1 MENKQIIQNWLLKA
15 EKDVETAQDLFR
27 LRHYDW
33 SLFIWHLAIEKVLKS
48 LLATKKTP
56 ILFTHDLARL
66 AKAAHITLTDL
77 QITQL
82 NEITTF
88 NIKTR
93 YDDYKLSF
101 YNKTT
106 KEYTE
111 KWIKICEGLYIY
123 FKKDL

>member
-1 MENKQIIQNWLLKA
+1 MDNKQIIQNWLLKA
-15 EKDVETAQDLFR
+15 EKDAETAKDLFR
-27 LRHYDW
+27 LKHYDQ
-33 SLFIWHLAIEKVLKS
+33 SLF
-48 LLATKKTP
+48 TKKTP

-66 AKAAHITLTDL
+66 AKATRITLTDL
-77 QITQL
+77 QVAQL

-88 NIKTR
+88 NIKAR

-106 KEYTE
+106 KEYTK
-111 KWIKICEGLYIY
+111 KWLNICEALYVY

>member
-1 MENKQIIQNWLLKA
+1 MENKQIIQNRLLKA

-33 SLFIWHLAIEKVLKS
+33 SLFIWHLAIEKILKA
-48 LLATKKTP
+48 LLVIKNIP

-88 NIKTR
+88 NIKAR